1 MESDII
7 ILNLKEYISNLD
19 KINYTPG
26 SEEEEKEK
34 QEQET
39 LLVQKVVDCFDIILS
54 NNFIIKENNDIPQ
67 EKNNYYYSLIIKHF
81 NTPLIRF
88 FIVYNESSSINND
101 TKEKN
106 LSEKNWIFLSILE
119 NSFSDC
125 INEIYKQNLEKKY
138 YRENSLLRKYK
149 SDIKKILKHLN
160 YMEFKYTKN
169 SDFDKYLE
177 FLKDQSISTIE
188 ENYIIN
194 VGSIIPGNINS
205 PVSDIS
211 IIKKIEAINPNKKD
225 KENQD
230 ENFDLQIIKN
240 ISDSVTNNF
249 YKFIPE
255 QKEKSVKEYKKLINE
270 EINTNNI
277 ENISSKNNNILDQSQ
292 DDEDINSNSN
302 ISNSNSDSEDDDDQN
317 MKSKLQLNPIHYKYL
332 PSDNLYQ
339 VKAKSEEREY
349 NQKDELIYNK
359 KLTPMSNSHL
369 LYLNHFYKKALY
381 HKFYKN
387 NLHQT
392 PITLKAQ
399 NFQCFICLKKFSMLF
414 NKFPLESI
422 YWCSYYL
429 RFICKNCVDREYSVI
444 PFFILSNWSFE
455 KYPISKRAKMLL
467 EKWYDKPVIYFKNDE
482 GLIKDI
488 PGLAQ
493 VVKIKTT
500 MNYIFD
506 KMKCENK
513 MEYIINLL
521 GEYKY
526 LVLKETIFSIRDL
539 VEINSK
545 VFLKKINDFFNAMI
559 RHVSGECDMCLIEGE
574 NCRCGSDEKLFLY
587 DYKNVFYCPNCD
599 ICYHRK
605 CKGIFL
611 GCLCGNQ

>member
-1 MESDII
+1 
-7 ILNLKEYISNLD
+7 
-19 KINYTPG
+19 
-26 SEEEEKEK
+26 
-34 QEQET
+34 
-39 LLVQKVVDCFDIILS
+39 
-54 NNFIIKENNDIPQ
+54 
-67 EKNNYYYSLIIKHF
+67 
-81 NTPLIRF
+81 
-88 FIVYNESSSINND
+88 
-101 TKEKN
+101 
-106 LSEKNWIFLSILE
+106 
-119 NSFSDC
+119 
-125 INEIYKQNLEKKY
+125 
-138 YRENSLLRKYK
+138 
-149 SDIKKILKHLN
+149 
-160 YMEFKYTKN
+160 
-169 SDFDKYLE
+169 
-177 FLKDQSISTIE
+177 
-188 ENYIIN
+188 
-194 VGSIIPGNINS
+194 
-205 PVSDIS
+205 
-211 IIKKIEAINPNKKD
+211 
-225 KENQD
+225 
-230 ENFDLQIIKN
+230 
-240 ISDSVTNNF
+240 
-249 YKFIPE
+249 
-255 QKEKSVKEYKKLINE
+255 
-270 EINTNNI
+270 
-277 ENISSKNNNILDQSQ
+277 
-292 DDEDINSNSN
+292 
-302 ISNSNSDSEDDDDQN
+302 